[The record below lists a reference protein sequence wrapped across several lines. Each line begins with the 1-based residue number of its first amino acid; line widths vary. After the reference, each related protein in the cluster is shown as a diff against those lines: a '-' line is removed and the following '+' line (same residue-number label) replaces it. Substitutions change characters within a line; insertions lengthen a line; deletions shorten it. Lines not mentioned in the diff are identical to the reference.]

1 MNNHNAVKYGQVLT
15 RSSKR
20 RHQAAAAAN
29 PKPVSDAP
37 KNPKVRL
44 FDHVLCLAKVMAQG
58 RLNTFVPVW
67 LLI

>member
-20 RHQAAAAAN
+20 RHLAAAAAN

-44 FDHVLCLAKVMAQG
+44 FDHVFCLG
-58 RLNTFVPVW
+58 SWLNAG
-67 LLI
+67 